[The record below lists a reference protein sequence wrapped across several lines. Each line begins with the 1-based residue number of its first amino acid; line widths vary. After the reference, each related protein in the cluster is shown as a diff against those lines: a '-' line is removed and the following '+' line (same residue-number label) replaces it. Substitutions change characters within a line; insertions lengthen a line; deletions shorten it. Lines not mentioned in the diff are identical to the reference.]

1 MDKEVLKQS
10 LEAVLRDHRET
21 GLTEQVDY
29 KKFYLYSIITHST
42 AIEGS
47 TLTEGETALLFD
59 DGIVP
64 GGHTK
69 HEIFMNEDLKNAYEL
84 SYSLA
89 QAHVPYSLKMLQ
101 KLSAAVMK
109 NTGVLRNTMNGSY
122 DQSLGDYRLENVH
135 PSGNSRSYVNF
146 DKVIPMT
153 TDFCTSVN
161 QHRESLRGHM
171 PASVSDIYELSF
183 QAHYDLVTIH
193 PWSDGNGRMSRLVM
207 NQLQEEYGVL
217 PMKVTKENKELYIE
231 ALKISREEG
240 SSRRF
245 IDFMFSEH
253 LSNIRQELFGFWRD
267 HNPAYSDE
275 LRETVNHAVEY
286 GKTGNGYL
294 WLRDSFNELCEDTL
308 PADMNDNPAIY
319 RQMMAGNIMNR
330 CAPKLGKELSSSFK
344 EELFSLVKQENI
356 SHGLNV

>member
-1 MDKEVLKQS
+1 
-10 LEAVLRDHRET
+10 
-21 GLTEQVDY
+21 
-29 KKFYLYSIITHST
+29 
-42 AIEGS
+42 
-47 TLTEGETALLFD
+47 
-59 DGIVP
+59 
-64 GGHTK
+64 
-69 HEIFMNEDLKNAYEL
+69 
-84 SYSLA
+84 
-89 QAHVPYSLKMLQ
+89 
-101 KLSAAVMK
+101 
-109 NTGVLRNTMNGSY
+109 
-122 DQSLGDYRLENVH
+122 
-135 PSGNSRSYVNF
+135 
-146 DKVIPMT
+146 
-153 TDFCTSVN
+153 
-161 QHRESLRGHM
+161 M

-217 PMKVTKENKELYIE
+217 PMKVTKENKEQYIE
-231 ALKISREEG
+231 ALKLSREEG
-240 SSRRF
+240 ASRRF

-275 LRETVNHAVEY
+275 LRETVSHAVEY

-330 CAPKLGKELSSSFK
+330 CVPKLGKELSSSFK
-344 EELFSLVKQENI
+344 EELFSLVQQGNI